1 MSIECETNNVRTNVL
16 LAQQHMETVLEN
28 NIIVPDS
35 KPDIGEVIVADAT
48 VLVNEATPKGDV
60 VSVNGTIKYSLLY
73 LAEDE
78 KGIQSME
85 GQADFVQEVQSPEN
99 NSQSSVWAEA
109 NMERLDYELLNGR
122 KISLKCIT
130 GILVNVYAENDY
142 SIAGIEDTN
151 DELQTKSGKCNMLT
165 LSGSYK
171 NTLSIEERISLSDD
185 KPFIKEIIR
194 SDVNLYSPE
203 CKVGTDTVYLSA
215 IAEVGIFYLGEDL
228 LDTVQYIRTKV
239 EINEEIELIGVSTE
253 DICRVNMALS
263 NWKVTPSEDD
273 DGELTVFD
281 IGMSINVIVK
291 TYREK
296 EICYTK
302 DMYSI
307 NKVINVSKNNVQYE
321 NITENKKTTQPVNE
335 IIKVNEPQPLPD
347 EICNVLFSPVL
358 SQTNIEADNLQMEGY
373 IDCKVLYI
381 SENSPGKINMNRS
394 EIPFSSNMKLEKP
407 VENMRCNVDLKIA
420 EANWEMASDDEVKVF
435 VKLDMNVMSLKKEN
449 VEVVTGAEE
458 TDLIPEKAK
467 KGVTLYYSNEK
478 EEVWDVAKKYNTTI
492 SNISELNG
500 INPEVPLNK
509 GQKILIVK

>member
-1 MSIECETNNVRTNVL
+1 MF
-16 LAQQHMETVLEN
+16 H
-28 NIIVPDS
+28 P
-35 KPDIGEVIVADAT
+35 
-48 VLVNEATPKGDV
+48 
-60 VSVNGTIKYSLLY
+60 YLY
-73 LAEDE
+73 LH
-78 KGIQSME
+78 
-85 GQADFVQEVQSPEN
+85 FV
-99 NSQSSVWAEA
+99 
-109 NMERLDYELLNGR
+109 
-122 KISLKCIT
+122 IT
-130 GILVNVYAENDY
+130 SY
-142 SIAGIEDTN
+142 SIH
-151 DELQTKSGKCNMLT
+151 
-165 LSGSYK
+165 
-171 NTLSIEERISLSDD
+171 
-185 KPFIKEIIR
+185 
-194 SDVNLYSPE
+194 
-203 CKVGTDTVYLSA
+203 
-215 IAEVGIFYLGEDL
+215 
-228 LDTVQYIRTKV
+228 
-239 EINEEIELIGVSTE
+239 
-253 DICRVNMALS
+253 
-263 NWKVTPSEDD
+263 
-273 DGELTVFD
+273 
-281 IGMSINVIVK
+281 
-291 TYREK
+291 
-296 EICYTK
+296 YTK
-302 DMYSI
+302 LYD
-307 NKVINVSKNNVQYE
+307 E

-478 EEVWDVAKKYNTTI
+478 EEVWDVAKKDNTTI
-492 SNISELNG
+492 SNISEVNG